1 MLLPG
6 ISSKVW
12 EGVPATL
19 FSMMS
24 LLPCYLSAL
33 SHTYSHPHITSLTS
47 DGFPHF
53 TPTPSHS
60 QASTARLSADH
71 PAIYHTLG
79 ELQVAAGISQV
90 DFIITHR

>member
-24 LLPCYLSAL
+24 LLPCYVSAL
-33 SHTYSHPHITSLTS
+33 SHTYPHPHITSPS
-47 DGFPHF
+47 DGFPHL

-79 ELQVAAGISQV
+79 ELQVAGTSQV
-90 DFIITHR
+90 HFIITHR